1 MEGHMAVE
9 DEAEVGTAT
18 AIGAEKKK
26 SQRNG
31 EYTIAE
37 DRFNIFRAWIA
48 IIQDP
53 ICGAEKMKNHIG
65 GRWPNISPSVG

>member
-26 SQRNG
+26 SKGMENTR
-31 EYTIAE
+31 
-37 DRFNIFRAWIA
+37 
-48 IIQDP
+48 
-53 ICGAEKMKNHIG
+53 
-65 GRWPNISPSVG
+65 